1 MNEGRINFFAIPVF
15 TFIPQKYRE
24 LVNEKGGRVFAA
36 LLIWFLILN
45 IITGFVA
52 SNAIEDMRSELEKG
66 LPDFE
71 LRDSVLTIAEPFVYD
86 DEDVYVE
93 VSEEL
98 SGITAAM
105 LEEKVKNGDKTS
117 IMLFGRDSAGMYSE
131 GQTRVLKYSDF
142 PNFKVSKDI
151 VCNRW
156 LPMLKP
162 AMMVF
167 FVFSAFVSIGFYYL
181 AAVILQLP
189 ASFMAKQFFGFELDN
204 TERFR
209 LTVLAKFPVYVVVYV
224 VEKFGLSVNFWV
236 NLILQLAMIAL
247 VLNFYRKDDAKYDI
261 VS

>member
-1 MNEGRINFFAIPVF
+1 MNEGRINFFSIPVF

-71 LRDSVLTIAEPFVYD
+71 LRDSALTIAEPLVYD

-105 LEEKVKNGDKTS
+105 LEEKVKNGNKTS

-162 AMMVF
+162 
-167 FVFSAFVSIGFYYL
+167 

-224 VEKFGLSVNFWV
+224 VEKFGLSVNVWV

-247 VLNFYRKDDAKYDI
+247 VLNFYRKDDEEYDI